1 MLHMRSRYTIL
12 FIANILILLN
22 SCSTRYIVSSLD
34 TSYQKKSTKSHTG
47 DVVISIPKDSRIN
60 NYNVPNFNRTW
71 GYLTDRGLYN
81 NILSSE
87 NIISASIADI
97 IVSAFQSI
105 GYNAKVAGSNALPM
119 RGEKVVESEIRQFWV
134 DSKCSGF
141 GVFFVTTSINLHLKI
156 LDSTSHDILL
166 NTEITV
172 SDYQK
177 VGALSMSSGVKST
190 SEIFSANIE
199 KFKSLLLEKI
209 EGNME
214 KL

>member
-1 MLHMRSRYTIL
+1 MLNTRSKYIIM
-12 FIANILILLN
+12 FIANVLILLN

-34 TSYQKKSTKSHTG
+34 TTYQNKSTKSNMG
-47 DVVISIPKDSRIN
+47 DVIIDIPKDSRVN
-60 NYNVPNFNRTW
+60 NLNAPNFNRTW

-81 NILSSE
+81 NFLSSE
-87 NIISASIADI
+87 HIISADIADI
-97 IVSAFQSI
+97 IVSAFQAM
-105 GYNAKVAGSNALPM
+105 GYNAKVAGSNAFPM
-119 RGEKVVESEIRQFWV
+119 RGGKIVESEIKQFWV

-141 GVFFVTTSINLHLKI
+141 GVFFVTTSLNLHLKM